1 MGQRL
6 RTGRG
11 YVRAQGFRPEAM
23 GRWLWARGF
32 ALRSIGQKQWSK
44 GVGPGATRQGLRGRS
59 YGAGATGQEL
69 RGRSYQPEAT
79 RQGLWAKGMTLK
91 LLARIYWLGAETKGN
106 QKGGQSILWILED
119 MGSPSS

>member
-1 MGQRL
+1 MVQ
-6 RTGRG
+6 
-11 YVRAQGFRPEAM
+11 
-23 GRWLWARGF
+23 GRWAWCYKTG
-32 ALRSIGQKQWSK
+32 
-44 GVGPGATRQGLRGRS
+44 T
-59 YGAGATGQEL
+59 TGQEL

-91 LLARIYWLGAETKGN
+91 LLARSYWLGAETKGN